1 MIGKGTLARLLRCTA
16 GVSIL
21 EFGFVGPLFFMMVF
35 GTLELGYGF
44 YADTVLKGAI
54 QAAARNSGLETGQ
67 GSQAAID
74 AAVSTQVKSVVPS
87 AVLTFKRQ
95 NYQQFSDVGTP
106 EDFTDSNNN
115 SRYDSGECFADEN
128 GNSTWDADSGASGQG
143 GANDVVLYT
152 VNMKF
157 DRFIPVGGFFGLSGQ
172 RDYTA
177 RTVMRN
183 QPFGVQGSRAVN
195 QVCP

>member
-1 MIGKGTLARLLRCTA
+1 MTTRHTLRRLLRCTN
-16 GVSIL
+16 GVSVV

-35 GTLELGYGF
+35 GTLELGYGI
-44 YADTVLKGAI
+44 YADTVLKGAL
-54 QAAARNSGLETGQ
+54 QAAGRNSGLESAQ

-74 AAVSTQVKSVVPS
+74 AAVTAQIRAVVPS

-106 EDFTDSNNN
+106 EDFDDINKN
-115 SRYDSGECFADEN
+115 SKYDSTECFTDEN
-128 GNSTWDADSGASGQG
+128 DNATWDADSGASGQG

-177 RTVMRN
+177 RTTLKN
-183 QPFGVQGSRAVN
+183 QPFGN
-195 QVCP
+195 QRTRVTKKVCP